1 MNINSSP
8 FTEEQFEAIK
18 KLLNPLNEIQIAWIS
33 GYIAGLSNQTPS
45 GEKAESS
52 ETVTTDYANRP
63 LTILYGSRTG
73 NGKGLAKV
81 AEKMALENGLS
92 TEVKSMEDYKL
103 KDLASEKK
111 LLIIVSTHGDGEPP
125 FQAKEVYDYIH
136 GKRAPK
142 LDGVQYAVLALGD
155 SSYLHFCKTGKDF
168 DKQLE
173 KLGAKRIKNILCC
186 DVDYKQSDEQWL
198 KEVLQDFKQIA
209 GSAGPNTA
217 RQQKTYSLVKTT
229 GYSKQKPY
237 MAPVFEKIN
246 LHGRGSE
253 RQTLHIELQTE
264 AEGLTY
270 EPGDSAGIIPVNSEE
285 LIAEVLKVTA
295 LQPNEIVEVNNTE
308 RTLHEA
314 LYRDFELSKI
324 TSDVIKRYLEIVP
337 NNELKKISEDIN
349 SLQAYIYGR
358 DIVDLFTDYPAVI
371 TAGQLIKLLR
381 PLQPRYYSIASSPK
395 AFPGEIH
402 LTVALVDY
410 THSGRNKRGTCSGF
424 LSEIL
429 TENEQ
434 VPVFIEP
441 NPNFRLPANPA
452 TPIIMI
458 GAGTGI
464 APYRAFVQERELSP
478 GAGKSWL
485 FFGNRNFETEFLY
498 QTEWQQH
505 LKTGALTR
513 MDVAFSRDQ
522 DEAVYVQHRML
533 EHAKELYQ
541 WIEDGAHIYICG
553 DRKKMATDVQN
564 ALLSIIQQE
573 GGYNPEEAQE
583 FADQLQKEKRL
594 QTDVY

>member
-349 SLQAYIYGR
+349 SLQTYIYGR

>member
-52 ETVTTDYANRP
+52 ETITTDYANRP

-155 SSYLHFCKTGKDF
+155 SSYLQFCKTGKDF
-168 DKQLE
+168 DIQLE

-198 KEVLQDFKQIA
+198 KEVLQDFKQVA
-209 GSAGPNTA
+209 GSARTDTA
-217 RQQKTYSLVKTT
+217 GKQKTYSLIKTK
-229 GYSKQKPY
+229 GYSKQKPF
-237 MAPVFEKIN
+237 MAPVFKKIN

-253 RQTLHIELQTE
+253 RQTLHIELQAE

-295 LQPNEIVEVNNTE
+295 LQPDEIVEVNNTE

-358 DIVDLFTDYPAVI
+358 DIVDLFTDYPSVI
-371 TAGQLIKLLR
+371 TAGQLIKMLR

-522 DEAVYVQHRML
+522 DQPVYVQHRML
-533 EHAKELYQ
+533 ERAKELYQ
-541 WIEDGAHIYICG
+541 WIEEGAHIYICG
-553 DRKKMATDVQN
+553 DMKKMATDVQN

-573 GGYNPEEAQE
+573 GGYNQEEAKE
-583 FADQLQKEKRL
+583 FLDQLQKEKRL
-594 QTDVY
+594 QSDVY

>member
-1 MNINSSP
+1 MNINNTP
-8 FTEEQFEAIK
+8 FSEEQLDAIT
-18 KLLNPLNEIQIAWIS
+18 KLINPLNELQIAWIS
-33 GYIAGLSNQTPS
+33 GYLAGLNNQNLQVQDIVTKEP
-45 GEKAESS
+45 ESA
-52 ETVTTDYANRP
+52 DHANRP

-73 NGKGLAKV
+73 NGEGLAKV
-81 AEKMALENGLS
+81 AKKMAVDSGM
-92 TEVKSMEDYKL
+92 TVEVKSMEDYKL
-103 KDLASEKK
+103 KDLANEKH
-111 LLIIVSTHGDGEPP
+111 LLVIVSTHGDGEAP

-142 LDGVQYAVLALGD
+142 LEGVQFAVLALGD

-168 DKQLE
+168 DVQLQ

-198 KEVLQDFKQIA
+198 QEVLLDFKNIA
-209 GSAGPNTA
+209 GGAAP
-217 RQQKTYSLVKTT
+217 QPL
-229 GYSKQKPY
+229 SKQKTFSLIKTAKYTKQQPFA
-237 MAPVFEKIN
+237 APVFEKIN

-264 AEGLTY
+264 ATGLTF

-285 LIAEVLKVTA
+285 LISEVLKVTA
-295 LQPNEIVEVNNTE
+295 LKPEVELEVNKIK

-324 TSDVIKRYLEIVP
+324 TPDVIKRYLEIAP
-337 NNELKKISEDIN
+337 NAALQKITAKTDT
-349 SLQAYIYGR
+349 LQKYIYGK
-358 DIVDLFTDYPAVI
+358 DIVDLFTDFPAKLS
-371 TAGQLIKLLR
+371 ANELIKILR

-395 AFPGEIH
+395 AFPGELH

-410 THSGRNKRGTCSGF
+410 EHGGRNKRGTCSGF
-424 LSEIL
+424 LSEVL
-429 TENEQ
+429 TEDEH
-434 VPVFIEP
+434 VPLFIES
-441 NPNFRLPANPA
+441 NPNFRLPATPA

-478 GAGKSWL
+478 DAGKSWL

-498 QTEWQQH
+498 QTEWLKH
-505 LKTGALTR
+505 LKSGALTR

-522 DEAVYVQHRML
+522 EQRVYVQHKML
-533 EHAKELYQ
+533 EQAKDLYQ
-541 WIEDGAHIYICG
+541 WMEEGAHIYICG
-553 DRKKMATDVQN
+553 DMKKMAVDVQN
-564 ALLSIIQQE
+564 ALLSILQQE

-583 FADQLQKEKRL
+583 FLDLLQKEKRL
-594 QTDVY
+594 QLDVY

>member
-52 ETVTTDYANRP
+52 ETITTDYANRP

-155 SSYLHFCKTGKDF
+155 SSYLQFCKTGKDF

-198 KEVLQDFKQIA
+198 KEVLQDFKQVA
-209 GSAGPNTA
+209 GSARTDTA
-217 RQQKTYSLVKTT
+217 GKQKTYSLIKTK
-229 GYSKQKPY
+229 GYSKQKPF

-295 LQPNEIVEVNNTE
+295 LQPDEIVEVNNTE

-337 NNELKKISEDIN
+337 NNELKKISEDI
-349 SLQAYIYGR
+349 SALQAYIYGR
-358 DIVDLFTDYPAVI
+358 DIVDLFTDYPAAI

-513 MDVAFSRDQ
+513 MEVAFSRDQ

-541 WIEDGAHIYICG
+541 WIEEGAHIYICG
-553 DRKKMATDVQN
+553 DMKKMAVDVQN